1 MWTAVPVEQA
11 FFITPLEDSHP
22 PRAETWLVCHVA
34 LWLKLITRM
43 HGIQSEASEG
53 CHREIGRISNAS
65 SEIQRAGRTF
75 CTQLTYCKCQYKFK
89 WITAPYVKPAGVGQS
104 CCFLVFF
111 ADGQAPLIR
120 RHGAGPSCDSADMTQ
135 WGGEEPESAEKQIPH
150 CHNNKSGTEKCF
162 SWASQRRD
170 GDEALQDEALS
181 ASDYRFWCKLHEK
194 WEV

>member
-11 FFITPLEDSHP
+11 VFITPLEDSHP

-43 HGIQSEASEG
+43 RGIQSEASEG

-89 WITAPYVKPAGVGQS
+89 RITAPYVKPAGVGQS
-104 CCFLVFF
+104 CCFLFF
-111 ADGQAPLIR
+111 FCWWSSPFDQETRCRALMWLSRYDSMRRRGTWVSWKTNTPL
-120 RHGAGPSCDSADMTQ
+120 S
-135 WGGEEPESAEKQIPH
+135 
-150 CHNNKSGTEKCF
+150 
-162 SWASQRRD
+162 
-170 GDEALQDEALS
+170 
-181 ASDYRFWCKLHEK
+181 
-194 WEV
+194 